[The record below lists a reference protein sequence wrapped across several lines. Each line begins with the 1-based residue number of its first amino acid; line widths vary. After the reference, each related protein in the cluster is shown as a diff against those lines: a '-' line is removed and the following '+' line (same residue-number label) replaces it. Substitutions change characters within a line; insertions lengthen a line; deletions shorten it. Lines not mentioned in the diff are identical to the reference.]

1 MVSFRSGQAILVLT
15 IALLV
20 SHHARSEPRY
30 GAGPVKIVVPFAPGG
45 TTDVIARI
53 LAQGLSAELGQQ
65 FYIENRGGAGG
76 ILGADLVAKAPPDGQ
91 TMLVYH
97 IGLVYGPGL
106 YKQLPYDVEKDFTP
120 VTLVGLAPS
129 IHVVNRDLPVHT
141 VSDFIALARAKPGEL
156 NYGSAGIGSSAHLGV
171 ELFQMTAGIKVT
183 QIPFRG
189 GGPAVMG
196 VISGQVQF
204 MIETAGGLMPH
215 IQSGSVR
222 TLGVT
227 GEHRMPELPDVPTM
241 REAGLKDY
249 VYTTWYALWLP
260 ARTPTPIVARLNAA
274 AAKVL
279 AMPSSKAA
287 LAKAGVDSTSTS
299 PDRMGEIVHSDLVK
313 WTRIIREANITPQ

>member
-1 MVSFRSGQAILVLT
+1 
-15 IALLV
+15 
-20 SHHARSEPRY
+20 
-30 GAGPVKIVVPFAPGG
+30 
-45 TTDVIARI
+45 
-53 LAQGLSAELGQQ
+53 
-65 FYIENRGGAGG
+65 
-76 ILGADLVAKAPPDGQ
+76 
-91 TMLVYH
+91 
-97 IGLVYGPGL
+97 
-106 YKQLPYDVEKDFTP
+106 
-120 VTLVGLAPS
+120 
-129 IHVVNRDLPVHT
+129 
-141 VSDFIALARAKPGEL
+141 
-156 NYGSAGIGSSAHLGV
+156 
-171 ELFQMTAGIKVT
+171 
-183 QIPFRG
+183 
-189 GGPAVMG
+189 MG

>member
-1 MVSFRSGQAILVLT
+1 MSLPSGPSLLLAVVMTGVVSAA
-15 IALLV
+15 AL
-20 SHHARSEPRY
+20 SETQYP
-30 GAGPVKIVVPFAPGG
+30 AGPVKIVVPFAPGG

-53 LAQGLSAELGQQ
+53 LAQGLSEELGQQ

-76 ILGADLVAKAPPDGQ
+76 MLGVDLVAKASPDGQ

-106 YKQLPYDVEKDFTP
+106 YKQLPYDVEKDFAP
-120 VTLVGLAPS
+120 VTLLGLAPS
-129 IHVVNRDLPVHT
+129 IHIVNRDLPIHSVA
-141 VSDFIALARAKPGEL
+141 DFIALAKAKPGEL
-156 NYGSAGIGSSAHLGV
+156 NYGSAGVGSSAHLGV
-171 ELFQMTAGIKVT
+171 ELFQMTAGVKVT
-183 QIPFRG
+183 QVPFRG

-196 VISGQVQF
+196 VISGHVQF

-222 TLGVT
+222 TLAVT
-227 GEHRMPELPDVPTM
+227 GEHRMAELPDVPTM

-260 ARTPTPIVARLNAA
+260 ARTPAAIVTRLNGA

-279 AMPSSKAA
+279 AIPASKAA
-287 LAKAGVDSTSTS
+287 LAKAGVEATSTS
-299 PDRMGEIVHSDLVK
+299 PERMTEIVHSDLGK
-313 WTRIIREANITPQ
+313 WTKIIREANITPQ